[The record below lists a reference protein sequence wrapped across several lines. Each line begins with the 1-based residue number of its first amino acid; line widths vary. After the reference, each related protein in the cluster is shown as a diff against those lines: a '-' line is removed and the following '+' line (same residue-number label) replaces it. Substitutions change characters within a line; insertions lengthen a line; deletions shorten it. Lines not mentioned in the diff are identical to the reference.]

1 VRAAV
6 YWRTGSA
13 REVLEIRDLPELV
26 PGPGEVRVRV
36 AFSAVNP
43 TDWRARAGLT
53 GRVMPFPRQTPGQD
67 GAGVIDAV
75 GPDIDRARVGD
86 AVWVYHA
93 AWKRPAGTA
102 AQSVVPSEQAV
113 AVPGHWP

>member
-13 REVLEIRDLPELV
+13 REVLEICDLPELV

-43 TDWRARAGLT
+43 TDWWVRAGLT

-86 AVWVYHA
+86 AVWV
-93 AWKRPAGTA
+93 
-102 AQSVVPSEQAV
+102 
-113 AVPGHWP
+113 